1 MLADYQ
7 HELPEPFAAFL
18 PALKHLKTLTLPV
31 LEQLAAHFIYPCH
44 HRTHSSHPHPALSS
58 PIFAFSSVALSVTSA
73 PSTALAPLWVE
84 ESAPSPA
91 VHHATCNA
99 PCMCKRGQ
107 DSLPY
112 DLWHA
117 ALPLP
122 SPASSL
128 ASLLHYLALLPD
140 SSPTR
145 FVLSIPPLLLALK
158 P

>member
-73 PSTALAPLWVE
+73 PQHCP
-84 ESAPSPA
+84 
-91 VHHATCNA
+91 
-99 PCMCKRGQ
+99 G
-107 DSLPY
+107 
-112 DLWHA
+112 
-117 ALPLP
+117 
-122 SPASSL
+122 
-128 ASLLHYLALLPD
+128 
-140 SSPTR
+140 
-145 FVLSIPPLLLALK
+145 PPLGGGERSQPCCALCHVQCTMHVQMRASQLAI
-158 P
+158 